1 MLIYGNSEEGRPT
14 RLYRRPGEVRE
25 DIAEISERIKEAE
38 EMLSVHSII
47 VNVLSEWAIM
57 EPKKWISELEESV
70 SQARE
75 AIENLARLGE
85 ALEEL
90 RAELGDISG
99 IMDI

>member
-70 SQARE
+70 AQARE

>member
-25 DIAEISERIKEAE
+25 DIAEISEMIKEAE

-70 SQARE
+70 AQARE